1 MLILHCPLELANPKS
16 INAKNYQL
24 VPRNKM
30 LNHRKIP

>member
-1 MLILHCPLELANPKS
+1 LANPNT

-24 VPRNKM
+24 VPRNEM